1 MDIRFN
7 YSKRKQALKNLLCEN
22 NIEGMLCVSSRNIFY
37 FMGYYQQDAYLLL
50 TIKGDYLITDSRYLD
65 EIKSL
70 KINCKKI
77 ISSHPLKDAAQ
88 LIKKHNFKT
97 IGFEEDCL
105 NYQMYAFI
113 RKQLSKTKMK
123 PAVKYIKMLTL
134 IKDTQEIKAISKA
147 CGIANR
153 TLAQINKINL
163 VGKTEKELAA
173 YLKYY
178 LSKLGFEVADYEPIV
193 ASGARSAKPHAKTTN
208 IKLKKSSN
216 LLIDLGAKV
225 YGYNSDLTRVY
236 SLSKMEAEYKRIYS
250 IVKEAQERAIAGIK
264 PGVKASFIDK
274 IARDVIASYGYAE
287 NFVHAT
293 GHGIGLHIHEGPT
306 ISSKNK
312 EHLKPGMV
320 FSVEPGI
327 YLKGKFGIRIED
339 TVTVTQKGC
348 KVLSHD
354 ISHAV

>member
-1 MDIRFN
+1 M
-7 YSKRKQALKNLLCEN
+7 
-22 NIEGMLCVSSRNIFY
+22 
-37 FMGYYQQDAYLLL
+37 LL

-70 KINCKKI
+70 KITCKKI
-77 ISSHPLKDAAQ
+77 ISSHPLKEIAR
-88 LIKKHNFKT
+88 LINKHNLKT

-105 NYQMYAFI
+105 NYQTHTFI
-113 RKQLSKTKMK
+113 RKRLSNTKMK
-123 PAVKYIKMLTL
+123 PAAKYIKMLTL
-134 IKDTQEIKAISKA
+134 IKDTQEIKAITKA
-147 CGIANR
+147 CVIANL

-163 VGKTEKELAA
+163 IGKTEKELAA

-208 IKLKKSSN
+208 IKLKKGSN

-236 SLSKMEAEYKRIYS
+236 SLSKMKAEYKKIYS

-264 PGVKASFIDK
+264 PGVKASLIDK
-274 IARDVIASYGYAE
+274 AARNVIASYGYAD
-287 NFVHAT
+287 NFIHTT
-293 GHGIGLHIHEGPT
+293 GHGIGLHIHEGPI
-306 ISSKNK
+306 ISSKN
-312 EHLKPGMV
+312 EEYLKPGMI

-327 YLKGKFGIRIED
+327 YLKGKFGIRLED
-339 TVTVTQKGC
+339 IVTVTRKGY

-354 ISHAV
+354 ISRAV